1 MKFRSRLIVN
11 LHHLAENVASIK
23 KLAPKS
29 QILFMVKAD
38 SYGHGVIPV
47 TSFAYNDLGI
57 TEFGCATL
65 AEAVRLREEL
75 SDLAF
80 EVYVFS
86 DIQLDAE
93 SAEIYLKRRILP
105 VIASMEDLDFLL
117 HIPEFKNFPLCL
129 KFNTG
134 MNRLGFDFNDAAFVV
149 NKLKQHGRNSVYHLM
164 THFANAGNPMDED
177 GHNKTQVQNFSEL
190 KKYFRDSG
198 ITLERTS
205 QSNSGAIEQQFGCN
219 EDTHIRPGIMMYG
232 PTSISPEF
240 AQHGYYKGK
249 LVSRL

>member
-134 MNRLGFDFNDAAFVV
+134 MNRL
-149 NKLKQHGRNSVYHLM
+149 
-164 THFANAGNPMDED
+164 E
-177 GHNKTQVQNFSEL
+177 
-190 KKYFRDSG
+190 
-198 ITLERTS
+198 
-205 QSNSGAIEQQFGCN
+205 
-219 EDTHIRPGIMMYG
+219 
-232 PTSISPEF
+232 
-240 AQHGYYKGK
+240 
-249 LVSRL
+249 